1 MKQMRGYAGPAAM
14 VFLVMVLGGWHFMD
28 TKTGA
33 FASGSLWLCPMYGG
47 LFFFAMLFLLVLAAG
62 LFWKKWPPE
71 ICGALAVLF
80 LGSVYLVALPPLSAP
95 DEISHFASAYGISN
109 VFLGESPIDEKGYVR
124 MRKEDE
130 FLQNVNGASGTEERI
145 SLGRTLT
152 EKTWEEIGAHAAGVF
167 VSRERNEMVSTVQK
181 PVKTTPVSYVPQALG
196 ITLARLL
203 GVNCVILAWLGRFFN
218 LLFFA
223 GMVYWSMKVLPFGK
237 MAVCGVSVLPMSL
250 HLAAS
255 YSYDAFL
262 MGMCFLF
269 GSYCLYLAFA
279 KPVVQKRDIALLA
292 LLAAAFGPCK
302 MVYAVLLGFALL
314 IPVKKFGGWKNW
326 GIGAAVV
333 AAAFLAAMVLVNRET
348 VKDYAVGADNYV
360 SWAGEEGFSIPYIL
374 HNPQIYVRM
383 MYETLVHQG
392 DEWAL
397 SMLGES
403 LGNLDPVLSVPFLVL
418 AFLAACL
425 ALLGIRRAGEALYLS
440 KWQKVWIIFLSV
452 SCLAGLM
459 TAMMVGWTPLS
470 SRVIEGVQGRYLL
483 PMMPFLIMT
492 MKNDRLVRTAG
503 SDEKLFFYMCALNCY
518 VALRLFSIVSMRL

>member
-1 MKQMRGYAGPAAM
+1 MRGYKGPVVM
-14 VFLVMVLGGWHFMD
+14 VFLLTVLGGWHFMD
-28 TKTGA
+28 TRTGA
-33 FASGSLWLCPMYGG
+33 FASGNLWLGTIYGW
-47 LFFFAMLFLLVLAAG
+47 LFFFAMVFLLILAAG
-62 LFWKKWPPE
+62 LFWKKWPLE
-71 ICGALAVLF
+71 VCGALAVCF
-80 LGSVYLVALPPLSAP
+80 FGSMYLIALPPLSAP

-109 VFLGESPIDEKGYVR
+109 VFLGESPVDEKGYVR
-124 MRKEDE
+124 MRLEDE
-130 FLQNVNGASGTEERI
+130 FLQNVNGASGMEERV

-152 EKTWEEIGAHAAGVF
+152 EKTWEEIRAHAAGGF
-167 VSRERNEMVSTVQK
+167 VSPERKEMVSSVLK

-196 ITLARLL
+196 ITFARLL
-203 GVNCVILAWLGRFFN
+203 GVNCIILAYLGRFFN

-223 GMVYWSMKVLPFGK
+223 GMIYGAKKVLPFGK
-237 MAVCGVSVLPMSL
+237 MTVCGVSVLPMSL

-255 YSYDAFL
+255 CSYDAFI
-262 MGMCFLF
+262 MGMCFFF

-279 KPVVQKRDIALLA
+279 KPVVQKRDVVLLA

-326 GIGAAVV
+326 GISAAVV
-333 AAAFLAAMVLVNRET
+333 AAAFLAAMILVNRET
-348 VKDYAVGADNYV
+348 ISDYAVGADTYV

-374 HNPQIYVRM
+374 HNPRVYVRM

-403 LGNLDPVLSVPFLVL
+403 LGNLDPVLSVPFFVLV
-418 AFLAACL
+418 FLAACL

-440 KWQKVWIIFLSV
+440 GWQKAWILFLAF

-470 SRVIEGVQGRYLL
+470 SGVIEGVQGRYLL
-483 PMMPFLIMT
+483 PMLPFVIMT

-503 SDEKLFFYMCALNCY
+503 SDEKLFFYMCVLDCY
-518 VALRLFSIVSMRL
+518 GALRLFSIVSMRL

>member
-1 MKQMRGYAGPAAM
+1 MKQMREYAGPAAM
-14 VFLVMVLGGWHFMD
+14 LFLLAVLGGWHFMD

-33 FASGSLWLCPMYGG
+33 FASGNLWLCTIYGG
-47 LFFFAMLFLLVLAAG
+47 LFFSAMLSLLILAAG
-62 LFWKKWPPE
+62 LFWKKWPLE
-71 ICGALAVLF
+71 ICGALAVLL

-95 DEISHFASAYGISN
+95 DEISHFASAYRISN
-109 VFLGESPIDEKGYVR
+109 VFLGELPVDEKGYVR
-124 MRKEDE
+124 MRQEDE
-130 FLQNVNGASGTEERI
+130 FLQNVNGASGTEEKV
-145 SLGRTLT
+145 SLGQTLT
-152 EKTWEEIGAHAAGVF
+152 EKTWEGIEAHAASVF
-167 VSRERNEMVSTVQK
+167 VSQERDEMVSSVRK

-223 GMVYWSMKVLPFGK
+223 GMVYWSMKALPFGK
-237 MAVCGVSVLPMSL
+237 MVVCGVSVLPMSL

-279 KPVVQKRDIALLA
+279 KPVVQKRDIVLLA
-292 LLAAAFGPCK
+292 FLAAAFGPCK
-302 MVYAVLLGFALL
+302 MVYAVMLGFALL
-314 IPVKKFGGWKNW
+314 IPVKKFGGWKDW
-326 GIGAAVV
+326 GMGAAIV
-333 AAAFLAAMVLVNRET
+333 AAAFLTAMVLVNRET
-348 VKDYAVGADNYV
+348 VQDYAAGTDSYV
-360 SWAGEEGFSIPYIL
+360 SWAGEEGFSIPFIL
-374 HNPQIYVRM
+374 HNPQVYIRM

-403 LGNLDPVLSVPFLVL
+403 LGNLDPVLSVPFFVLV
-418 AFLAACL
+418 FLAACL

-440 KWQKVWIIFLSV
+440 GRQKAWIVFLAL

-483 PMMPFLIMT
+483 PVLPFLTMT
-492 MKNDRLVRTAG
+492 MKSNRLVRTAG
-503 SDEKLFFYMCALNCY
+503 SDEKLLFYMCALDCY
-518 VALRLFSIVSMRL
+518 AALRLFSIVSMRL

>member
-47 LFFFAMLFLLVLAAG
+47 LFFFAMLFLLILAAG

-333 AAAFLAAMVLVNRET
+333 AATFLAAMVLVNRET

-452 SCLAGLM
+452 SGLAGLM

>member
-1 MKQMRGYAGPAAM
+1 MRGYAGPAAM

-47 LFFFAMLFLLVLAAG
+47 LFFFAMLFLLILAAG

-333 AAAFLAAMVLVNRET
+333 AATFLAAMVLVNRET

-452 SCLAGLM
+452 SGLAGLM

>member
-1 MKQMRGYAGPAAM
+1 MKQMREYAGPAAM
-14 VFLVMVLGGWHFMD
+14 LFLLAVLGGWHFMD

-33 FASGSLWLCPMYGG
+33 FASGNLWLCTIYGG
-47 LFFFAMLFLLVLAAG
+47 LFFSAMLSLLILAAG
-62 LFWKKWPPE
+62 LFWKKWPLE
-71 ICGALAVLF
+71 ICGALAVLL

-95 DEISHFASAYGISN
+95 DEISHFASAYRISN
-109 VFLGESPIDEKGYVR
+109 VFLGELPVDEKGYVR
-124 MRKEDE
+124 MRQEDE
-130 FLQNVNGASGTEERI
+130 FLQNVNGASGTEERV
-145 SLGRTLT
+145 SLGQTLT
-152 EKTWEEIGAHAAGVF
+152 EKTWEEIEAHAASVF
-167 VSRERNEMVSTVQK
+167 VSRERDEMVSSVRK

-223 GMVYWSMKVLPFGK
+223 GMVYWSMKALPFGK
-237 MAVCGVSVLPMSL
+237 MVVCGVSVLPMSL

-279 KPVVQKRDIALLA
+279 KPVVQKRDIVLLA
-292 LLAAAFGPCK
+292 FLAAAFGPCK
-302 MVYAVLLGFALL
+302 MVYAVMLGFALL
-314 IPVKKFGGWKNW
+314 IPVKKFGGWKDW
-326 GIGAAVV
+326 GMGAVIVAV
-333 AAAFLAAMVLVNRET
+333 AFLTAMVLVNRET
-348 VKDYAVGADNYV
+348 VQDYAAGTDSYV
-360 SWAGEEGFSIPYIL
+360 SWAGEEGFSIPFIL
-374 HNPQIYVRM
+374 HNPQVYIRM

-403 LGNLDPVLSVPFLVL
+403 LGTLDPVLSVPFFVLV
-418 AFLAACL
+418 FLAACL

-440 KWQKVWIIFLSV
+440 GRQKAWIVFLAL

-483 PMMPFLIMT
+483 PVLPFLTMT
-492 MKNDRLVRTAG
+492 MKSNRLVRTAG
-503 SDEKLFFYMCALNCY
+503 SDEKLLFYMCALDCY
-518 VALRLFSIVSMRL
+518 AALRLFSIVSMRL